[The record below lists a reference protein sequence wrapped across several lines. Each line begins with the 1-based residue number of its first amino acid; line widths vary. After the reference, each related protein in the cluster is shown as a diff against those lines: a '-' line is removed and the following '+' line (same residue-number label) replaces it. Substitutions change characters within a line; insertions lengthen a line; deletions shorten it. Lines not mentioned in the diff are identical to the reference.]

1 MQTINQR
8 IPVSLGE
15 LESNERSRSNGLRA
29 PESSPVD
36 QPLSHGGMNGLWYT
50 EEFSNQIRYGL
61 KVKETL
67 FRKQSKYQLVELFDT
82 DAYGPT
88 LCVDGI
94 YMTSVKE
101 EHFYHEMIVH
111 PALCTAD
118 EVANVLIIG
127 GGDGGTAREVLRH
140 PGVQNVVLCEIDGDV
155 VSACKEFL
163 PGHGAWDDP
172 RLDVRIG
179 DGVEFVKN
187 AAADSFDIVLL
198 DGSDP
203 VGPAEG
209 LFGRSFYQYVER
221 ILKPNGVFALQSE
234 SPIINHRLFCD
245 IVKTLRNIFGNAHP
259 YFGPTPI
266 YAAGIWSWTFATRS
280 VDHFAMKDE
289 RVARIEEQSK
299 YYNRDIH
306 KAAFALSQQLRRD
319 LA

>member
-1 MQTINQR
+1 MQTIIQK
-8 IPVSLGE
+8 IPVSLNDLECNEDSHSNRGHASQSKPTDE
-15 LESNERSRSNGLRA
+15 L
-29 PESSPVD
+29 
-36 QPLSHGGMNGLWYT
+36 PLDGGINGLWYT
-50 EEFSNQIRYGL
+50 EDFSNQIRYGL
-61 KVKETL
+61 KVKQTL
-67 FRKQSKYQLVELFDT
+67 FRKQSKYQLIELFDT
-82 DAYGPT
+82 EAYGPT

-94 YMTSVKE
+94 YMTSVKD

-127 GGDGGTAREVLRH
+127 GGDGGTAREVLKH
-140 PGVQNVVLCEIDGDV
+140 LGVKNVVLCEIDGEV

-172 RLDVRIG
+172 RLDLQIG

-187 AAADSFDIVLL
+187 AAQSSFDIVLL

-209 LFGRSFYQYVER
+209 LFGRSFYQDVER

-245 IVKTLRNIFGNAHP
+245 IVKTLRNIFGEAHP

-280 VDHFAMKDE
+280 VDHLAFKDE
-289 RVARIEEQSK
+289 RVAGIEVQSK

-306 KAAFALSQQLRRD
+306 KAAFALPQQLRHD